1 VNRAAGGF
9 TRCGLF
15 LDVGDGPAKECVRT
29 RVTNAVNPPTSDPV
43 PNDDHRIACC
53 L

>member
-9 TRCGLF
+9 TQCDLF
-15 LDVGDGPAKECVRT
+15 LDVGVGPARNSCV
-29 RVTNAVNPPTSDPV
+29 RVTNAVNPPTTDLD
-43 PNDDHRIACC
+43 PNDDRRIACC